1 MNEQGCSD
9 YDAEVNERI
18 LDRIVGLE
26 KIITP
31 ELVNLALSQT
41 GKQVTRDCLLNNQ
54 VMIWVV
60 LAMGLFTDL
69 PIRQVFKACRR
80 MRHGEHTPARSS
92 LCMARQRLGSN
103 PLVAFRK
110 QRGHTRRVSQ

>member
-60 LAMGLFTDL
+60 LAMVCL
-69 PIRQVFKACRR
+69 PICRSGRYSKHAGECDMANTLRQGRAFAW
-80 MRHGEHTPARSS
+80 HGNVR
-92 LCMARQRLGSN
+92 
-103 PLVAFRK
+103 
-110 QRGHTRRVSQ
+110 

>member
-31 ELVNLALSQT
+31 ELVNLALS
-41 GKQVTRDCLLNNQ
+41 KLASRLREIACL
-54 VMIWVV
+54 
-60 LAMGLFTDL
+60 TT
-69 PIRQVFKACRR
+69 K
-80 MRHGEHTPARSS
+80 S
-92 LCMARQRLGSN
+92 
-103 PLVAFRK
+103 
-110 QRGHTRRVSQ
+110 